1 MFFSGAQVS
10 MWSVLKIKYGYPSF
24 KIPKKHG
31 SIFECADEKI
41 QFWNVQE
48 ETSQN
53 TESYYKPKD
62 MPLGVSRSVPRI
74 IF

>member
-1 MFFSGAQVS
+1 

-31 SIFECADEKI
+31 SVFECADEKI

-53 TESYYKPKD
+53 TKLLQTERHA
-62 MPLGVSRSVPRI
+62 VRS
-74 IF
+74 F